1 MSNSS
6 STGASSRFGVLK
18 HFGCLTSNPL
28 FYHQL
33 FRRLPH
39 WCALRINA
47 KHQVHVFQ
55 QQQCL
60 GDRTSLLFA
69 CILQVNSNEHCLNM
83 FGRKPSH
90 SGIAMSNKQ
99 RYRQPKTLMHCFKS
113 FPPDL
118 WLEFL
123 DCQQAW
129 LVDSTMVVTPSSPPR
144 RVRPVPATI
153 LAGFT

>member
-18 HFGCLTSNPL
+18 HFVCLTSNPL
-28 FYHQL
+28 FYIS
-33 FRRLPH
+33 FSGDCRLVCFANKRKAPSPLVSTTI
-39 WCALRINA
+39 W
-47 KHQVHVFQ
+47 
-55 QQQCL
+55 L
-60 GDRTSLLFA
+60 GDRKSLLFA

-90 SGIAMSNKQ
+90 SGIAMSNKK

-123 DCQQAW
+123 DGQQAW

-144 RVRPVPATI
+144 RVRPVPAAI